1 MAHVCIVTPTGM
13 VCSSSPL
20 KQHFHGNNACDASY
34 RWPKRQQ
41 DKAKKLKAIMAKMP
55 GEFSRDEQELIG
67 RVVDLM
73 LAVSVKKG
81 KHFTIV
87 HSK

>member
-1 MAHVCIVTPTGM
+1 MAHVCIITPSGM

-20 KQHFHGNNACDASY
+20 KQHFHGSNSCDASY

-41 DKAKKLKAIMAKMP
+41 DKAKKLKRKLAETR

-73 LAVSVKKG
+73 LAVRIKKG
-81 KHFTIV
+81 RHFTIV
-87 HSK
+87 HSR